1 MLPAEKIQDQSKKW
15 INCIMADPMY
25 HTPGQIDII
34 LGADVF
40 HSIIKDG
47 IQKGSPTAIN
57 SELGWLITGPVQD
70 TRTNY
75 AVAMVP
81 YSDLNNQVKR
91 FW

>member
-1 MLPAEKIQDQSKKW
+1 MLPSEKIQDQSKKW

-25 HTPGQIDII
+25 HTPGQLDII

-57 SELGWLITGPVQD
+57 SELGWLITGPV
-70 TRTNY
+70 
-75 AVAMVP
+75 P
-81 YSDLNNQVKR
+81 
-91 FW
+91 